1 MAEIDGRIMNSAEPK
16 NVEFPLGGEI
26 PDDLGKLYQAGG
38 PTPWS
43 HHLRQV
49 FGLPP
54 FGPVPS
60 ANLLVSPE
68 NGFSGGHRPKK

>member
-1 MAEIDGRIMNSAEPK
+1 MVCKLQARTTRALEAGMAEIDGRIMNSAEIDGRIMNSAEPK

-43 HHLRQV
+43 HHLR
-49 FGLPP
+49 
-54 FGPVPS
+54 
-60 ANLLVSPE
+60 
-68 NGFSGGHRPKK
+68 